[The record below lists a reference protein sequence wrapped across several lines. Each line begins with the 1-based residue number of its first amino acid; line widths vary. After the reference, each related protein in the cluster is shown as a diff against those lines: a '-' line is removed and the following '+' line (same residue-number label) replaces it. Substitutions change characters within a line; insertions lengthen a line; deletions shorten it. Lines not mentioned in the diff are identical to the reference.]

1 MSHRSWRCARAMI
14 TLLGVCWAA
23 TACTWV
29 KPTPAGETVREATID
44 AVAACEHIGSVS
56 GTTTD
61 RIVLQRNAEVI
72 RKEQVTLARNQAATM
87 SGNTIVAKGPSQGAT
102 LQFDVY
108 RCP

>member
-1 MSHRSWRCARAMI
+1 MSDPRRRCARVI
-14 TLLGVCWAA
+14 TALVVCSVA

-29 KPTPAGETVREATID
+29 KPTPAGETVREANAD
-44 AVAACEHIGSVS
+44 AVAACAHLGVVS

-72 RKEQVTLARNQAATM
+72 RKEQVTLARNQASTM
-87 SGNTIVAKGPSQGAT
+87 GADTLVAKGPATGPT

-108 RCP
+108 RCH